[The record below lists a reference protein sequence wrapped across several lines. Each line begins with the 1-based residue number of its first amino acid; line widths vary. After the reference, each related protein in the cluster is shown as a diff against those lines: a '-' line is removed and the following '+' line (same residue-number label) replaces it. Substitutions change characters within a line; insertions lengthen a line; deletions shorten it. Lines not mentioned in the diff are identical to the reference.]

1 MEGKK
6 KYFAL
11 IIFLFLGLM
20 IFTFANPAEEEK
32 EFKGGDKDQ
41 SETVTNKREDTT
53 EEDTNDTEQEQQDQN
68 QQQNIVTNNNQGN
81 AQGNQGNDAGQ
92 TEEDPVDTTL
102 RDALAAVE
110 KAEGTYSQED
120 VDAAKELLNNVTD
133 TTEKG
138 NLEERLEEVEAG
150 IAVLALLENLEV
162 QVKEADKKA
171 DMTDATSYRDTN
183 EIANKIESLNNET
196 VKEELSKRLGEVSK
210 LLDDNAAP
218 TTKVEAKVYGD
229 NVEITAEDEAG
240 NPFQVF
246 LTKDEE
252 NEEEISSGYKTA
264 SDGVY
269 TLRLVDNAFNEQTIK
284 FTVDTTE
291 PALKDLTNGAHYKE
305 ITLNT
310 EDKTKVT
317 IQVTNK
323 DKNEVTSVEEGAK
336 LTEDA
341 TYEVLLT
348 DEAGNTATYWL
359 AIDTT
364 RPTISGVTNNSI
376 VNKSENA
383 YIRDKFL
390 TLVKVS
396 ATYADGTTE
405 NLEFTRADFTVGAN
419 NENYEYKYRA
429 TKAGTYII
437 YAEDKIG
444 NSYSETFTID
454 RTAPKAKVVG
464 VYSVATANH
473 KYLKNG
479 EKIRVVV
486 EFDEEVKL
494 SDTFVAN
501 FNGKK
506 KAFIRS
512 DNTSKYEYIAQT
524 TLPMTETKM
533 VEGKVSVTITGA
545 TDLAGNTAEP
555 ITELNHSKYNE
566 LTYDRTP
573 ATITLKKRPN
583 GNALN
588 KVPAH
593 YNFSIYAYI
602 DDANEYKATLKYGD
616 KSKDYTSGTEIGSRN
631 NYTLEVVDAA
641 GNITIVDFAVDKD
654 APSINGV
661 KNGAY
666 YNTTVTPTIADK
678 KDNLATVTLN
688 GNDYTSGTPIT
699 EEGEYTLVAK
709 DYAGN
714 TKTVKFT
721 IDTTAPVLTYKLS
734 SDELNKNRT
743 NEDVTVTITSN
754 EELKAVENW
763 TLSEDKKV
771 LTKVYGA
778 NTTETLKVYDLAGNE
793 SSITY
798 TVKDISKTIPEQK
811 SITYSV
817 TEMTNG
823 TVTVTIDAT
832 KPILVPTGWERGNRA
847 YRITKVFTAN
857 AVEEVQLK
865 DLYGNVGKTTVTV
878 NNIDKEP
885 PIISFNG
892 KVTGDNKD
900 TFYLEKGANT
910 GVVKIT
916 AKVTDNADG
925 ESTLSPYK
933 LDFEHAH
940 EHTDLDEVNARL
952 DSSREG
958 KYTYYYKVTDRA
970 GNTTEKKLY
979 VIVQDTRDL
988 EVVSYTVNY
997 DDKTG
1002 TAVAVIVT
1010 NKDLNTITA
1019 QGWGQSLSKLNVIT
1033 KKFYYNTDNNGEAVK
1048 VKDLSGNEITYKAV
1062 VRKINEIKHRNEIKL
1077 LEDETLSDEI
1087 VIAAGTT
1094 KTIDLNNHK
1103 LIVKNTNADHS
1114 RMIKNYGK
1122 LIIKNG
1128 TLVNENYD
1136 SYGLVDNYATGELV
1150 IENVKVKDNGSY
1162 DGSSIKNRGGN
1173 VTVTNSE
1180 FTIVSSKGY
1189 GLITGA
1195 DYGNDDEIKYGNT
1208 AVYNEGTLTI
1218 KNTKITSDSER
1229 AYALNLISGTAT
1241 VEDVNAKG
1249 NHGGLAV
1256 TGGTAVI
1263 KNMSYES
1270 DVHYGIYV
1278 ANNSTEGTNITI
1290 NGGKFIGQLEGMLLY
1305 NSGDKGDIQVTIN
1318 GGEFISKTGKPA
1330 LKVDKGTTTHAMNVT
1345 IKGGTF
1351 KDTDVT
1357 EYIDETVYRQDTTDW
1372 AVKEISKIDNVSYLK
1387 EIATVGG
1394 TYTLDSDLTL
1404 ENEIIK
1410 VAKNI
1415 NLTINTNGKKISG
1428 TSDKAST
1435 AKLFEVASGGSLTLT
1450 GNGTITFRAYA
1461 PDTNW
1466 DPEGFPT
1473 YATNTIANSGTLVID
1488 GPTIINTTP
1497 RGGASYAI
1505 DNYAGGN
1512 LTVLSGT
1519 IKQTGGDVAIRMNTA
1534 TAGEAKANN
1543 VTIKGGTISG
1553 RRAIWIHLAGGSNAV
1568 APYVNLT
1575 VDGGT
1580 LETTDTNGNNLAIYS
1595 YSYGNSFENVKATFN
1610 GGTVN
1615 GTTAFGATGDYA
1627 KTGAEAIVLN
1637 GTTFNGNVGIYNEA
1651 DEWVSLK

>member
-162 QVKEADKKA
+162 QVEEADKKA

-183 EIANKIESLNNET
+183 EIANKIEALNNET

-210 LLDDNAAP
+210 LLDDNSAP

-240 NPFQVF
+240 NPFQIF

-252 NEEEISSGYKTA
+252 NEEEISSGHKTA

-284 FTVDTTE
+284 FTVDTTA

-348 DEAGNTATYWL
+348 DEAGNTATYEF
-359 AIDTT
+359 AIDNT
-364 RPTISGVTNNSI
+364 RPQIHGVNNNGLYNTEKQAN
-376 VNKSENA
+376 VK
-383 YIRDKFL
+383 DKFL
-390 TLVKVS
+390 ALVKVS
-396 ATYADGTTE
+396 AVYKDGTTSE
-405 NLEFTRADFTVGAN
+405 EEFTRADFIVGEN
-419 NENYEYKYRA
+419 NENYIFRYKA
-429 TKAGTYII
+429 TKEGTYTV

-444 NSYSETFTID
+444 TGYSETFTID
-454 RTAPKAKVVG
+454 MTAPKAKVVG

-545 TDLAGNTAEP
+545 TDLAGNTADP
-555 ITELNHSKYNE
+555 ITEINHNKYNE
-566 LTYDRTP
+566 LTYDRTNP
-573 ATITLKKRPN
+573 EIT
-583 GNALN
+583 
-588 KVPAH
+588 KVPAEGAKVNH
-593 YNFSIYAYI
+593 SVSPKVS
-602 DDANEYKATLKYGD
+602 DA
-616 KSKDYTSGTEIGSRN
+616 
-631 NYTLEVVDAA
+631 
-641 GNITIVDFAVDKD
+641 
-654 APSINGV
+654 
-661 KNGAY
+661 
-666 YNTTVTPTIADK
+666 
-678 KDNLATVTLN
+678 NLATVVLTKNGTEVTGYQDNMYELSHTGIYTLTATDKAGNTITRTFEIDKNAPVIEGVTDEKLYNTDVTPIITDKENNLSTITLN
-688 GNDYTSGTPIT
+688 GKDYVSGTAIT
-699 EEGEYTLVAK
+699 EDGTYELVAK
-709 DYAGN
+709 DLAGN
-714 TKTVKFT
+714 EEKVSFT
-721 IDTTAPVLTYKLS
+721 IDKTAAELSYKLS
-734 SDELNKNRT
+734 SDEFNNNRT
-743 NEDVTVTITSN
+743 NKDVTVTITSN
-754 EELKAVENW
+754 EPLQAVKDWEI
-763 TLSEDKKV
+763 SEDKKV
-771 LTKVYGA
+771 LTKVFSA

-811 SITYSV
+811 SITYSI

-885 PIISFNG
+885 PVISFNG

-940 EHTDLDEVNARL
+940 DHTDLDEVNARL

-979 VIVQDTRDL
+979 VIVQDTREFKVL
-988 EVVSYTVNY
+988 TNQVTY
-997 DDKTG
+997 DATNG
-1002 TAVAVIVT
+1002 TALALIVT
-1010 NKDLNTITA
+1010 NKDLNTPITEGWT
-1019 QGWGQSLSKLNVIT
+1019 QGLSKLTVIT
-1033 KKFYYNTDNNGEAVK
+1033 KKFYYNTSNAGEVVK
-1048 VKDLSGNEITYKAV
+1048 VKDLSGQEYEIKV
-1062 VRKINEIKHRNEIKL
+1062 VVTKINEIKHRKEIKL
-1077 LEDETLSDEI
+1077 LEDTVLDEEI
-1087 VIAAGTT
+1087 IIAEGQV
-1094 KTIDLNNHK
+1094 KTIDLNGK
-1103 LIVKNTNADHS
+1103 TLTIKNPTSA
-1114 RMIKNYGK
+1114 RKIKNYGT

-1128 TLVNENYD
+1128 KIVNESIE
-1136 SYGLVDNYATGELV
+1136 SYGVVDNYSTGNLTLS
-1150 IENVKVKDNGSY
+1150 NVEVEDKGSY

-1173 VTVTNSE
+1173 VTITNSE
-1180 FTIVSSKGY
+1180 FTIISSKGY

-1249 NHGGLAV
+1249 NHGGLAI

-1278 ANNSTEGTNITI
+1278 ANNSTEGTNVTI

-1318 GGEFISKTGKPA
+1318 GGEFTSKTTAKA
-1330 LKVDKGTTTHAMNVT
+1330 LRVEKGTSTHEMNVT

-1357 EYIDETVYRQDTTDW
+1357 EYIDKTVYRQDTTDW
-1372 AVKEISKIDNVSYLK
+1372 TVKEKAKIDSISYLK

-1415 NLTINTNGKKISG
+1415 NLTINTNGKEISG
-1428 TSDKAST
+1428 TSDKAAT

-1450 GNGTITFRAYA
+1450 GNGTITFRAYK

-1473 YATNTIANSGTLVID
+1473 YATNTIANNGTLVID

-1519 IKQTGGDVAIRMNTA
+1519 IKQTGGDVAIRMNTS
-1534 TAGEAKANN
+1534 TAGETKANN
-1543 VTIKGGTISG
+1543 VTINGGTITG
-1553 RRAIWIHLAGGSNAV
+1553 RRAIWIHLAGGKSTT

-1575 VDGGT
+1575 VNGGT
-1580 LETTDTNGNNLAIYS
+1580 LSTTDTAGKNLAIYS